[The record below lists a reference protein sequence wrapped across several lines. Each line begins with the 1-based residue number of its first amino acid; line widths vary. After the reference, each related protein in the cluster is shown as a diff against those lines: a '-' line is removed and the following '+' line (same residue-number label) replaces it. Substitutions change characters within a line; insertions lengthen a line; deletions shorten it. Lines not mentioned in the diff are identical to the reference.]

1 MNTTLLSAACRRSGG
16 PARSAVRGLAHGLT
30 VLVVAACS
38 DSGIVEPP
46 HGATPFAG
54 SAGGRAAVVVT
65 PNYSAYD
72 TRSEFSAAGVIAQ
85 SSDFDDGEFMGKLV
99 YLQPTPWTFNGVTYT
114 SAPNII
120 FSAAAVGVQSNALST
135 EFGAAITGQLAASDA
150 FTMLGVDVTLIGDK
164 VPVSFVVTTN
174 LRAYAFA
181 GLDVPVAPGRR
192 FLGLSLSQPGEYVTG
207 FEFAISSAVT
217 GLLLDDVAV
226 GHVGNSDDP
235 ENPNADPEASV
246 GGPYSSPEGTSV
258 ALVMSGT
265 DGDGDVLTYA
275 WDLGDGTTGTGPTPP
290 ASHVYADN
298 GTYQILLAV
307 DDGRGGVDTA
317 RTTAIVANVAPSLA
331 PFSVLPTPIALTATG
346 ATLAVRA
353 SFSDPG
359 TSDTHV
365 VELDCGAGAQSQAA
379 ASQNDE
385 VSESQDDEVS
395 DGMAGLA
402 NGTCSFSSAG
412 VYTVRLTVR
421 DDDGDSD
428 TEVATEQVV
437 VYDAAGGRIMGGGWI
452 GSPAGAY
459 ALAAS
464 VSGKLTFGFVAGY
477 QSSSASI
484 PSGNAEFRLQLG
496 NLDFRS
502 NTFDWLVVS
511 GSSAHLQGSGTM
523 SGTGDYGFSVVATDG
538 APADGIRIRIWNR
551 LTGLVVYD
559 NSPGVS
565 NLDDVTPLGGGSI
578 QVFPRP

>member
-38 DSGIVEPP
+38 DGGIVEPP

-54 SAGGRAAVVVT
+54 SAGSRAAVVVT

-85 SSDFDDGEFMGKLV
+85 SSDFDDEEFMGKLV

-174 LRAYAFA
+174 LRTYAFA

-192 FLGLSLSQPGEYVTG
+192 FLGLSLSQPGEYLTG
-207 FEFAISSAVT
+207 FEFAISGAVT

-226 GHVGNSDDP
+226 GHAGNSDDP
-235 ENPNADPEASV
+235 GNPNANPEASI
-246 GGPYSSPEGTSV
+246 GGPYSSPEGASV
-258 ALVMSGT
+258 SLVMNGT
-265 DGDGDVLTYA
+265 DGDGDALTYA

-317 RTTAIVANVAPSLA
+317 RTTAIVANVAPSLS
-331 PFSVLPTPIALTATG
+331 PFSVPPTPIALTATG

-365 VELDCGAGAQSQAA
+365 VELDCGPGAQSQAV
-379 ASQNDE
+379 ASR
-385 VSESQDDEVS
+385 DDEVS
-395 DGMAGLA
+395 DGMAGMA
-402 NGTCSFSSAG
+402 TGTCSFASAG
-412 VYTVRLTVR
+412 VYGVRLTVR

-428 TEVATEQVV
+428 TEVATGQVI
-437 VYDAAGGRIMGGGWI
+437 VYDATAGRITGGGWI

-464 VSGKLTFGFVAGY
+464 VSGKLTFVFVAGY

-484 PSGNAEFRLQLG
+484 PSGNAEFKLPLA

-502 NTFDWLVVS
+502 STFDWLVVS

-551 LTGLVVYD
+551 VTGRVVYD
-559 NSPGVS
+559 NNPGVS
-565 NLDDVTPLGGGSI
+565 NMDVTPLGGGSI
-578 QVFPRP
+578 QVFSRP